1 MTYLYTFPERRL
13 HGRGMNFKNSDK
25 VHFSQNGM
33 ITCKSDDGHHETAH
47 LLVSKGAP
55 QLQNFTFWKK
65 TECCKLFFPFR
76 EWKVGVLV
84 SSD

>member
-1 MTYLYTFPERRL
+1 MTYLYTFSERRL

-25 VHFSQNGM
+25 FLFSQNGV
-33 ITCKSDDGHHETAH
+33 ITCQSDDGHRETAH

-55 QLQNFTFWKK
+55 RLQNSTFWKK

-76 EWKVGVLV
+76 E
-84 SSD
+84 